1 MDKSWVEKFKNILE
15 KKKFELISSG
25 YSQIIGPLVP
35 EKVSIKNL
43 EIGSNIYK
51 KLLKKKPVLGL
62 INEQAFSSSMIK
74 IYKKFFNAI
83 IIDWITAKDNLNE
96 KFIQNNSDPCY
107 IKDDFNN
114 KIRVIWSNSISFQK
128 FQRVIFREIE
138 FKIF

>member
-1 MDKSWVEKFKNILE
+1 MAHLSR
-15 KKKFELISSG
+15 
-25 YSQIIGPLVP
+25 
-35 EKVSIKNL
+35 KVSIKNL

-83 IIDWITAKDNLNE
+83 IIDWITAKDNLSE

-107 IKDDFNN
+107 IKM
-114 KIRVIWSNSISFQK
+114 I
-128 FQRVIFREIE
+128 
-138 FKIF
+138 

>member
-1 MDKSWVEKFKNILE
+1 M
-15 KKKFELISSG
+15 
-25 YSQIIGPLVP
+25 
-35 EKVSIKNL
+35 
-43 EIGSNIYK
+43 
-51 KLLKKKPVLGL
+51 GL

-128 FQRVIFREIE
+128 ISKSNI
-138 FKIF
+138 